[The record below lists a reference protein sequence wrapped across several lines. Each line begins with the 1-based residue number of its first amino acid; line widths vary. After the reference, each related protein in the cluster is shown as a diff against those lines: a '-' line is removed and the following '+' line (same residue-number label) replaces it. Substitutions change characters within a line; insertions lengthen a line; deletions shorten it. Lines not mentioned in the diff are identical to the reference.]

1 VVEMNP
7 HVLHEPGDARI
18 VLHARHDDVV
28 VLQP

>member
-1 VVEMNP
+1 MNP
-7 HVLHEPGDARI
+7 HVIHEPGEQKV